1 MSENGLSNLQ
11 KTLEWM
17 DENIENCRAQDQAIL
32 RRAGWE
38 VMPYEVVL
46 GVDIRQAFATHKSSG
61 QIIEI
66 ELDPADES
74 TDMWSE
80 VLEALITRKSTLQE
94 RWDNSDLKKDL
105 GL

>member
-1 MSENGLSNLQ
+1 MSDNKLSNLEE
-11 KTLEWM
+11 TVVWM

-61 QIIEI
+61 QIVEI
-66 ELDPADES
+66 ELEAADES

-80 VLEALITRKSTLQE
+80 VLEALITRKSTVQQ
-94 RWDNSDLKKDL
+94 RWDDSDLKKDL